1 MSAQTVKPTSV
12 IGMADEY
19 PQSIDSESDRSVRL
33 VCWEVW
39 GGNARVTTGARLPG
53 LEAVVYSLPCQ
64 GESGG
69 DLYYLG
75 ACGSGVMGR
84 ICLADVFGHGSA
96 VAEFSAWLHSVFR
109 AHIHRISPA
118 GVLRSVNKRA
128 VKKGVSAL
136 STAACFSYN
145 SLNGKLRYCYAG
157 HPRALVF
164 RRETQHWDFLDL
176 PGHASSEPRN
186 TVFGMASDA
195 EFDVACAQLEPGDR
209 FVTYSDGVTE
219 LHHPSRGLLGAQGL
233 IHVLERCSNLDA
245 SRTAHELLTALQAYA
260 GKPELDHDYVTFMI
274 FDVLPFQGK
283 NRLYY
288 FLRNNLRR
296 LAGRVKR

>member
-1 MSAQTVKPTSV
+1 
-12 IGMADEY
+12 
-19 PQSIDSESDRSVRL
+19 
-33 VCWEVW
+33 
-39 GGNARVTTGARLPG
+39 
-53 LEAVVYSLPCQ
+53 
-64 GESGG
+64 
-69 DLYYLG
+69 
-75 ACGSGVMGR
+75 
-84 ICLADVFGHGSA
+84 
-96 VAEFSAWLHSVFR
+96 
-109 AHIHRISPA
+109 
-118 GVLRSVNKRA
+118 
-128 VKKGVSAL
+128 
-136 STAACFSYN
+136 
-145 SLNGKLRYCYAG
+145 
-157 HPRALVF
+157 
-164 RRETQHWDFLDL
+164 
-176 PGHASSEPRN
+176 
-186 TVFGMASDA
+186 MASDA

-260 GKPELDHDYVTFMI
+260 GKPELDHDDVTFMI